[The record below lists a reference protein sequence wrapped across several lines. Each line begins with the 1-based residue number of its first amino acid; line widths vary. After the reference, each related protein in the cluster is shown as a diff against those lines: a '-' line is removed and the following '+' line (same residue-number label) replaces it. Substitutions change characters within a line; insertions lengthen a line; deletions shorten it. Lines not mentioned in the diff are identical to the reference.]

1 MAIASQLPKTCEV
14 TIVARDLPGDAPSEE
29 WASPWACA
37 GWVALGGTPRE
48 EQMQLDTLAFLRKLA
63 AAHPES
69 SARTGELTDIHD
81 TGPTNA
87 EKLWCNSRVPGFEV
101 LPSADGSLAVKYASA
116 VVDPA
121 VFLPWLRQQLEAAG
135 VRFQRISAVKA
146 LGDLAYMDHDVL
158 INASGAASQALSDVK
173 DEYIITDRTYTIL
186 VKSDYKDMFVRRS
199 PNHEYL
205 YVFGR
210 HDGTAVIGGISD
222 PVDNSIRSSE
232 SVRENLIRR
241 AHESLPEAFRSSN
254 PGEYSILADL
264 TGIRPLRLPNVR
276 LEREVIGGQKVVHA
290 YGTTIGAYM
299 LSFGIGREAANL
311 VAEIVFET

>member
-14 TIVARDLPGDAPSEE
+14 TIVARDLPGDAPSEQ

-48 EQMQLDTLAFLRKLA
+48 EQMQLDTLAFLQKLA
-63 AAHPES
+63 ASHPES
-69 SARTGELTDIHD
+69 SARTGELTDIYGD
-81 TGPTNA
+81 GPA
-87 EKLWCNSRVPGFEV
+87 DAGELWCNGRVPGFQV
-101 LPSADGSLAVKYASA
+101 LPSAGGSLAVKYASV

-121 VFLPWLRQQLEAAG
+121 VFLPWLRGQLEAAG
-135 VRFQRISAVKA
+135 VRFQRIPAIQA
-146 LGDLAYMDHDVL
+146 LGDLAHMGHDIL
-158 INASGAASQALSDVK
+158 INASGVASQTLSDVK
-173 DEYIITDRTYTIL
+173 DSCVIADRTYTIL

-222 PVDNSIRSSE
+222 PVDNTIRSSVC
-232 SVRENLIRR
+232 VRENLIRR
-241 AHESLPEAFRSSN
+241 AHESLPEVFRSGN
-254 PGEYSILADL
+254 PEDYTILAEL

-276 LEREVIGGQKVVHA
+276 LEREVIGGQTVLHA

-299 LSFGIGREAANL
+299 LSFGIAREAAKL
-311 VAEIVFET
+311 VDEFVFES